1 MCYDLGQTWKTHEER
16 EPGFAKDEQQDKD
29 EDQQVELEG
38 AVTIGF
44 GRDG

>member
-1 MCYDLGQTWKTHEER
+1 MKRR